1 MKYSR
6 RECCLLL
13 PALAA
18 ARLAAAE
25 PAAIQST
32 VRRFEDLPV
41 NADGKNRFRPI
52 VEGLLHDG
60 HPLEAHATELAPD
73 VMPHAAHR
81 HQHEEMFLVREGA
94 VEVTVNGKS
103 TRLGPGGVAFVA
115 GGDEHGIHNG
125 GETSAHYFVIAL
137 GKDQS

>member
-18 ARLAAAE
+18 SGLAAAE
-25 PAAIQST
+25 PAAIKTT

-41 NADGKNRFRPI
+41 NADGKNRFHPI

-60 HPLEAHATELAPD
+60 HPLEAHATELAPGN
-73 VMPHAAHR
+73 MPHPPHR
-81 HQHEEMFLVREGA
+81 HQHEEMFLVREGT

-103 TRLGPGGVAFVA
+103 TRLGPGGVAFIA
-115 GGDEHGIHNG
+115 SGDEHGIHNAG
-125 GETSAHYFVIAL
+125 TVPAQYFVIAM
-137 GKDQS
+137 GKE